1 MTTCNCE
8 PKLKLRCENVSK
20 TFIQKGNQEV
30 PVIRDVTLD
39 VYENE
44 FLVILGPGQCGKS
57 TLLKIFAGL
66 ETPDTGFVT
75 LDGQPITGPGP
86 DRGIVFQG
94 YMLFAWK
101 NVRDNVELG
110 LKLRNIPANERH
122 EIAQHYIDMVGLTGF
137 EKHYPHQ
144 LSGGMKQRVGIARAY
159 ANSPNIMLLDEPFG
173 QLDAQTRMFMQ
184 KETARIWEQEK
195 RTVIFVTNN
204 IDEALFL
211 GDRIILMEGKL
222 PGSIK
227 TEYMI
232 DLPRPREHTSM
243 ELLKLRSIITDN
255 TALYCNMETTTVSLI
270 IGSLCAGLVWWSVQG
285 FVRRCSGKAQPKNND
300 AQRQCDDAPW
310 ERTGEVYRKLLYL
323 RLASFALCILAAAA
337 LYFHLGTAL
346 AVGLAGIGCGLQF
359 CAFRIRTRHVQAV
372 RKATVEDAEKA
383 AAGTSR

>member
-1 MTTCNCE
+1 MAE
-8 PKLKLRCENVSK
+8 PILTVEHLIKAYGETPVLDDISFAVKP
-20 TFIQKGNQEV
+20 GEV
-30 PVIRDVTLD
+30 IVV
-39 VYENE
+39 V
-44 FLVILGPGQCGKS
+44 GPSGCGKTT
-57 TLLKIFAGL
+57 TLRIIAGL

-243 ELLKLRSIITDN
+243 ELLMLRSIITDN
-255 TALYCNMETTTVSLI
+255 TALVL
-270 IGSLCAGLVWWSVQG
+270 
-285 FVRRCSGKAQPKNND
+285 
-300 AQRQCDDAPW
+300 
-310 ERTGEVYRKLLYL
+310 
-323 RLASFALCILAAAA
+323 
-337 LYFHLGTAL
+337 
-346 AVGLAGIGCGLQF
+346 
-359 CAFRIRTRHVQAV
+359 
-372 RKATVEDAEKA
+372 
-383 AAGTSR
+383 

>member
-144 LSGGMKQRVGIARAY
+144 LSGGMKQRAALIRTLALD
-159 ANSPNIMLLDEPFG
+159 PQLLLLDEPFSA
-173 QLDAQTRMFMQ
+173 LDYQTRLMVSADICRLIRQAGKTMIIVTHDLSEAISLAD
-184 KETARIWEQEK
+184 KVYVLSARPATIKAVLPIRLTLPDASPLAARNAPEFPYYFKQLWE
-195 RTVIFVTNN
+195 
-204 IDEALFL
+204 
-211 GDRIILMEGKL
+211 
-222 PGSIK
+222 
-227 TEYMI
+227 
-232 DLPRPREHTSM
+232 
-243 ELLKLRSIITDN
+243 ELTD
-255 TALYCNMETTTVSLI
+255 ETT
-270 IGSLCAGLVWWSVQG
+270 
-285 FVRRCSGKAQPKNND
+285 N
-300 AQRQCDDAPW
+300 
-310 ERTGEVYRKLLYL
+310 
-323 RLASFALCILAAAA
+323 
-337 LYFHLGTAL
+337 
-346 AVGLAGIGCGLQF
+346 
-359 CAFRIRTRHVQAV
+359 
-372 RKATVEDAEKA
+372 
-383 AAGTSR
+383 